1 MKRDTQQKARLAVQR
16 HINESGEQGK
26 DLARRCDVCRATLYR
41 FLSGEDISMAAVEK
55 LLAGVGFKDSL
66 RNNLNILSSQ
76 PPEFLA
82 EAIEKQLNYFVTIPK
97 LDVVPLDPLDGDPVA

>member
-55 LLAGVGFKDSL
+55 LLAGVGFK
-66 RNNLNILSSQ
+66 
-76 PPEFLA
+76 
-82 EAIEKQLNYFVTIPK
+82 